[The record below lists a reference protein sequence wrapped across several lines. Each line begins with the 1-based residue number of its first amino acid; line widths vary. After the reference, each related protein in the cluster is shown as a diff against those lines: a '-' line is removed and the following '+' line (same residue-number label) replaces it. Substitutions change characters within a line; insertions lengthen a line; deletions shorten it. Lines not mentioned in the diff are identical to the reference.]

1 MNYGLSD
8 SLSRVIALSVQV
20 IYNGNM
26 NLSPMQFSA
35 VLSAAVAAAALPAYF
50 SFRKGYAKALKS
62 LDRVFDAI
70 PDLVL
75 VIDKDYNIVKVN
87 RKMLQAL
94 GLTREEVEGRKC
106 YAILHK
112 TDAPRANCPCAMA
125 RRDNRPRATEIVDD
139 VLGML
144 VEASCFPILDGRGAP
159 TGALHIIKD
168 LSSRKDHDG
177 RLSQAGKMEALG
189 RLAGGLAHE
198 FNNILSIISSAFYM
212 LRGRLDGSEAADEDV
227 AAIQKAVVSASE
239 LTRHL
244 LALSQRQVMDM
255 KPADLNAII
264 KESAQMTRK
273 LLGEETRIETILK
286 SGLPPVSLDP
296 AQFNKLLMNI
306 IARAEPPSGAKRSIE
321 LKTENLVL
329 NDLSARAPGDAAAG
343 NFVRITLKDTAYR
356 IKREFINRLFEP
368 YFEPRSMNL
377 AIAYNIARQ
386 HKGWIDAVGDEDG
399 VTFEI
404 YLPAAPATGPAA
416 AAQAPAPE
424 IHPRK
429 ALCILLAEDDE
440 DLRVLTARAL
450 RKNGHEVFEADCAE
464 KALKIFASR
473 SGAFDTLISD
483 VVMPDKSGVSLADD
497 IREIKPQIDIVLMSG
512 YIDDKV
518 DIDKIEKK
526 GYKFIYKPFDVDA
539 LLTMLRF

>member
-1 MNYGLSD
+1 LIG
-8 SLSRVIALSVQV
+8 VIAAGVQV
-20 IYNGNM
+20 IYNEDM
-26 NLSPMQFSA
+26 NLSSLQFSA
-35 VLSAAVAAAALPAYF
+35 VISASVAAAALTAYF
-50 SFRKGYAKALKS
+50 SFRKGSARALKS

-70 PDLVL
+70 PDLML
-75 VIDKDYNIVKVN
+75 VIDNNYNIVKVN
-87 RKMLQAL
+87 RATLQAL
-94 GLTREEVEGRKC
+94 GLPREEVAGRKC
-106 YAILHK
+106 YAVLHK
-112 TDAPRANCPCAMA
+112 TEAPRANCPCAMA
-125 RRDNRPRATEIVDD
+125 RQDGRPRATEIVDD

-144 VEASCFPILDGRGAP
+144 VEAACFPILDGRGAP
-159 TGALHIIKD
+159 AGALHMIKD
-168 LSSRKDHDG
+168 LSGRKDPEG

-212 LRGRLDGSEAADEDV
+212 LRGRLDGSEAANEDV

-273 LLGEETRIETILK
+273 LLGEETRIETVLK
-286 SGLPPVSLDP
+286 NDLPRVNLDP

-329 NDLSARAPGDAAAG
+329 NNVSARAPGEAAAG
-343 NFVRITLKDTAYR
+343 NFVRIILRDTAYR

-386 HKGWIDAVGDEDG
+386 HKGWIDAAGDDDG

-404 YLPAAPATGPAA
+404 YLPAAHEAGAET
-416 AAQAPAPE
+416 AAQTPAPDTGS
-424 IHPRK
+424 RK

-440 DLRVLTARAL
+440 DLRILTARAL
-450 RKNGHEVFEADCAE
+450 RKNGHEVFEAGCAE
-464 KALKIFASR
+464 KALEIFASR

-483 VVMPDKSGVSLADD
+483 VVMPDKSGVSLADE

-539 LLTMLRF
+539 LLTMLRL